1 MTNLTA
7 VPVFVLRGFA
17 EIPEI
22 QLLSTA
28 AFLLVYLAAI
38 LGNISIVAAVSLD
51 ARLHTPMYFFL
62 KHLSLVDIC
71 SVSTTLPRAL
81 VATLLGSGQ
90 ISLPACASQLFAF
103 ICLGSTECF
112 LITCMA
118 YDRCLAIYRPLVYRA
133 AMSPRTCVSLVVVA
147 WGSGL
152 LYSAFHTANTFS
164 LPFCGPNVIDHFF
177 CDILPL
183 MRLACAGAR
192 AHAAAGLAASG
203 CVIISCFGL
212 TVLSYVRIL
221 ATVIQ
226 IRSVAGRWK
235 AFSTCS
241 SHLATV
247 LLFYGTGSSAYMQ
260 TPARYSPR
268 QGRLAAIFYSILTPT
283 LNPLIYSLR
292 NKDMKGSLRKLCL
305 QGHLRVWKGP
315 RNPASQGF
323 PCGPGRSVPISRHH
337 EDHTQ

>member
-7 VPVFVLRGFA
+7 VSVFVLRGFSA
-17 EIPEI
+17 VPEL
-22 QLLSTA
+22 QLLSA
-28 AFLLVYLAAI
+28 ATFLLIYLAAV
-38 LGNISIVAAVSLD
+38 LGNISIMAAVTLD
-51 ARLHTPMYFFL
+51 ARLHMPMYFFL

-71 SVSTTLPRAL
+71 SMSTTLPRAL
-81 VATLLGSGQ
+81 VATMVGSGE

-103 ICLGSTECF
+103 ICFGSTECF
-112 LITCMA
+112 LITSMAFDRCMA
-118 YDRCLAIYRPLVYRA
+118 IYKPLVYRA
-133 AMSPRTCVSLVVVA
+133 AMSPQTCVSLVVVA

-152 LYSAFHTANTFS
+152 LYSTFHTANTFS

-177 CDILPL
+177 CDIPPI
-183 MRLACAGAR
+183 MRLACANAE
-192 AHAAAGLAASG
+192 AHEAAGFAVSG
-203 CVIISCFGL
+203 CIIISCFAV

-226 IRSVAGRWK
+226 IRSTAGRRK

-260 TPARYSPR
+260 PTAHYSPL
-268 QGRLAAIFYSILTPT
+268 QGRMAAVFYSILTPT

-292 NKDMKGSLRKLCL
+292 NKDMMGALQKLYL
-305 QGHLRVWKGP
+305 QV
-315 RNPASQGF
+315 S
-323 PCGPGRSVPISRHH
+323 S
-337 EDHTQ
+337 